1 MESQPLNPP
10 PQKYT
15 GKTKSRW
22 TAFILTFLFGPLGFL
37 YFGVGA
43 FFTALVCYTGV
54 TIFTGGFAL
63 PFLGLAVPI
72 LTALCM
78 EPGVVSQQ
86 YKDYE
91 KKLQDEN
98 LRIDQENRKKQ
109 EDEYYAKIGS
119 SKLQTTLLGDPNA
132 KKSMLQLVDNVK
144 NGAFKEALHNLHGVI
159 DPVSA
164 SKADEVREVEKVQH
178 IEKVKSQSCCGT
190 CSTQNEVGSKFC
202 RECGETLA
210 KAA

>member
-1 MESQPLNPP
+1 MLNAPVGDNIVP
-10 PQKYT
+10 IYAVMRGGVECIVMKKIHFPYT
-15 GKTKSRW
+15 D
-22 TAFILTFLFGPLGFL
+22 I
-37 YFGVGA
+37 
-43 FFTALVCYTGV
+43 TGV
-54 TIFTGGFAL
+54 
-63 PFLGLAVPI
+63 
-72 LTALCM
+72 
-78 EPGVVSQQ
+78 
-86 YKDYE
+86 
-91 KKLQDEN
+91 N
-98 LRIDQENRKKQ
+98 
-109 EDEYYAKIGS
+109 